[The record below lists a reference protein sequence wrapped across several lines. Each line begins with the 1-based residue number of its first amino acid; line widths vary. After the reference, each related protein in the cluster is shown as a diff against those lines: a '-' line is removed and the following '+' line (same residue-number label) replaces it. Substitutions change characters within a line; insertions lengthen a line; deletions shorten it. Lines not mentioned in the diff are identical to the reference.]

1 MLLNKQTLLN
11 DIDEI
16 VVANNGRYEF
26 PPNTKMSFHYYGVP
40 TMAELISIDKQD
52 NRRVETSLCISL
64 INEEES
70 QSVDLLNEF
79 GAGEIF
85 NIRNFIVNDILQ
97 SDVNALKK
105 EFKEKDL
112 YVDDISICD
121 EKIYITIEWG
131 DWKHSHAFCNYLLSQ
146 KGYKLEDEEVTEEDG
161 SDCYSSIHTYIKK

>member
-11 DIDEI
+11 DINEI
-16 VVANNGRYEF
+16 VIANNGIYEF
-26 PPNTKMSFHYYGVP
+26 PSKTKMPFMYYGVS

-52 NRRVETSLCISL
+52 NRRANTSLTISL
-64 INEEES
+64 INEGES
-70 QSVDLLNEF
+70 QSVDLLTEF
-79 GAGEIF
+79 STREIF
-85 NIRNFIVNDILQ
+85 NIRQFIVNDILQ
-97 SDVNALKK
+97 SDVNALQK

-161 SDCYSSIHTYIKK
+161 SDCYSSIHIYIKK

>member
-79 GAGEIF
+79 SAGEIF
-85 NIRNFIVNDILQ
+85 NIRQFIVNDILQ

-161 SDCYSSIHTYIKK
+161 SDCYSSIHIYIKK

>member
-85 NIRNFIVNDILQ
+85 NIRQFIVNDILQ
-97 SDVNALKK
+97 SDVNALQK

-161 SDCYSSIHTYIKK
+161 SDCYSSIHIYIKK